1 MVKIMPFVEN
11 SKTSSMTL
19 GQKVVYSVVGGFVFT
34 LITALLPNTAMI
46 GISGYGY
53 PFPWLAQPFYPPG
66 SPVIF
71 LWSNLILNHL
81 VWTVIVFL
89 VIKFYQVLRKEES
102 VTALAAAK
110 P

>member
-1 MVKIMPFVEN
+1 MVKRMPFVEN

-66 SPVIF
+66 SPMTF

>member
-66 SPVIF
+66 SPMIF

>member
-1 MVKIMPFVEN
+1 MPFVEN

>member
-1 MVKIMPFVEN
+1 
-11 SKTSSMTL
+11 MTL